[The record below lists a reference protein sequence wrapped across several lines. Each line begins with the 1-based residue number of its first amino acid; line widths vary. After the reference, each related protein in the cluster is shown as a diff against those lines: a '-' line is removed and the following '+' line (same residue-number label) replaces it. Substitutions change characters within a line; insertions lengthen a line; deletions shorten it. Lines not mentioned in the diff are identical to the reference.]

1 MRQKGTDQCL
11 SARNVLTWEKS
22 QRKKKMQQ
30 RGQKVEPDKLFGFL
44 AGTKKPPL
52 EFAGALFTKV
62 GDLAMSIW
70 TVGALPL

>member
-1 MRQKGTDQCL
+1 MGKIPTQ
-11 SARNVLTWEKS
+11 EKNA
-22 QRKKKMQQ
+22 QRV
-30 RGQKVEPDKLFGFL
+30 QKVEPDKLFGFL